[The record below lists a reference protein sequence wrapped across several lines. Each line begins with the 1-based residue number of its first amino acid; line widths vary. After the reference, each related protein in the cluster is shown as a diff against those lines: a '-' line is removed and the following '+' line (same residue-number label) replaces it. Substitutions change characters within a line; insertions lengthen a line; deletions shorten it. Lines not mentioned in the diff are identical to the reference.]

1 MNGLHGCGKSNH
13 VRTAVATLT
22 STILITV
29 LAAAAAQATATQV
42 NVRIEGRSGTLFEGP
57 IVTEGHDIEA
67 SSDSQERSCDGIN
80 PNDPQNLRPGPTPT
94 AASVDAMGL
103 IGGTFDGRWYGG
115 YDDYFITR
123 WGPDFEAEGMS
134 WGVLVNN
141 VYTEVGGCQYELSTG
156 GEVLWAYDAF
166 AGRPLLA
173 LLPVAAG
180 YTSGT
185 RPLTATAE
193 LGKPFA
199 VEVLV
204 YTKHGEAEPP
214 ASPER
219 TGSSLYEGAD
229 VSPVQTS
236 ADGFEQIETGSPETV
251 RTNGEG
257 EASITFTAPGW
268 HRIKATAVNTSG
280 EEDAIRSNRMD
291 VCVPAQGATGCG
303 EPPAEDLVRT
313 PPRYAAGITET
324 HEQADAIGTTA
335 GSGGD
340 IQSVPP
346 GPRTTTPTGRTAS
359 GPPAR
364 LMVQSISARRLLLK
378 FTAAGQA
385 TVKVARQARKG
396 RHPRWPTVKTIAV
409 KASEAGLIEV
419 RLPRL
424 PAGRYRV
431 SIDFD
436 GGPTVAVKTLIVH
449 RK

>member
-1 MNGLHGCGKSNH
+1 MRARIATIAL
-13 VRTAVATLT
+13 VLFAVTGP
-22 STILITV
+22 
-29 LAAAAAQATATQV
+29 AAKAGPTEV
-42 NVRIEGRSGTLFEGP
+42 NVRIEGRGGTLFEGP

-67 SSDSQERSCDGIN
+67 SSDTQERSCDGIN
-80 PNDPQNLRPGPTPT
+80 PNDPQNLTPGPTPT

-103 IGGTFDGRWYGG
+103 SGETFDGRWYGG

-141 VYTEVGGCQYELSTG
+141 VYTEIGGCQYELSTG

-193 LGKPFA
+193 LGKPF
-199 VEVLV
+199 VLEVLV
-204 YTKHGEAEPP
+204 YTKHEEAEPP
-214 ASPER
+214 DSPER
-219 TGSSLYEGAD
+219 TGSSPDEGAD

-236 ADGFEQIETGSPETV
+236 AKGFEQIETESPETV
-251 RTNGEG
+251 KTNAEG
-257 EASITFTAPGW
+257 EARITFTTPGW
-268 HRIKATAVNTSG
+268 HRIKATAVNASG

-313 PPRYAAGITET
+313 PPRYAGKITET
-324 HEQADAIGTTA
+324 HQQTEATGTIA
-335 GSGGD
+335 GNPGET
-340 IQSVPP
+340 QSVPAGP
-346 GPRTTTPTGRTAS
+346 GTTTPT
-359 GPPAR
+359 
-364 LMVQSISARRLLLK
+364 ARRASDPPGRLIVESVSAARVLLK
-378 FTAAGQA
+378 FAAAGQG
-385 TVKVARQARKG
+385 TVRIARQVGKG
-396 RHPRWPTVKTIAV
+396 RHRRWRTVKTIAV
-409 KASEAGLIEV
+409 KASRAERMEV
-419 RLPRL
+419 KLPRL
-424 PAGRYRV
+424 AAGRYRV
-431 SIDFD
+431 SIDRD
-436 GGPTVAVKTLIVH
+436 GGPTAVVKTLIVH

>member
-1 MNGLHGCGKSNH
+1 MRACI
-13 VRTAVATLT
+13 ATIAL
-22 STILITV
+22 V
-29 LAAAAAQATATQV
+29 LFAMTGPAAKAGPTQV
-42 NVRIEGRSGTLFEGP
+42 NVRIEGHGGTLFEGP
-57 IVTEGHDIEA
+57 IMTEGHDIEA
-67 SSDSQERSCDGIN
+67 SSDTQERSCDGIN
-80 PNDPQNLRPGPTPT
+80 PNDPQNLTPGPTPT

-103 IGGTFDGRWYGG
+103 IGETFDGRWYGG

-173 LLPVAAG
+173 LLPAAAG

-193 LGKPFA
+193 LGKPFV

-204 YTKHGEAEPP
+204 YNQHGEAEPP

-219 TGSSLYEGAD
+219 SGSSPFEGGD

-236 ADGFEQIETGSPETV
+236 AKGFEQIDTESPETV
-251 RTNGEG
+251 QTNAEG
-257 EASITFTAPGW
+257 EASITFTKPGW
-268 HRIKATAVNTSG
+268 HRIKATAVNASG

-303 EPPAEDLVRT
+303 APPTEDLVRT
-313 PPRYAAGITET
+313 PPRYAETITET
-324 HEQADAIGTTA
+324 HEQATTTVAATGDA
-335 GSGGD
+335 GD
-340 IQSVPP
+340 TPSVPP
-346 GPRTTTPTGRTAS
+346 ATETTMPTGRT
-359 GPPAR
+359 PAR
-364 LMVQSISARRLLLK
+364 PVVESVSAARLLLK
-378 FTAAGQA
+378 FTSAGHA
-385 TVKVARQARKG
+385 TVRIARQVGTG
-396 RHPRWPTVKTIAV
+396 RHRRWRTVKRIAV
-409 KASEAGLIEV
+409 EVRRAGRIEV
-419 RLPRL
+419 KLPRL
-424 PAGRYRV
+424 AAGRYRV

-436 GGPTVAVKTLIVH
+436 DPRMVVVKTLVVR